1 MVIVP
6 RNSGGREGTPPYSRV
21 VIFSI
26 SVVILNDTISQ
37 PGQIPYF
44 FLNFGP
50 LPASVSYKT
59 LFIKKNDCIA
69 LK

>member
-21 VIFSI
+21 VIFMYYICVLWPKIMPIFMIAESA
-26 SVVILNDTISQ
+26 DEE
-37 PGQIPYF
+37 
-44 FLNFGP
+44 
-50 LPASVSYKT
+50 
-59 LFIKKNDCIA
+59 DCIFEMHLDYVIWNRNKH